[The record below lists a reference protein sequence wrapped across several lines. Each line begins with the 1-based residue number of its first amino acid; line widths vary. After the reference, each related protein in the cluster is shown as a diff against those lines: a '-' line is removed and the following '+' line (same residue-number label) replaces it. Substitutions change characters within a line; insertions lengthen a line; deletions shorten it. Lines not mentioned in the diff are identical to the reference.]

1 MATQAKR
8 LRELYLPSRSTVG
21 VGGDECIQF
30 FRALAAAVVFGG
42 YSTRCGLWAMDS
54 TCRTCH
60 RVLGVI
66 WAPAR
71 HILNIQD
78 GAICKYADVRR
89 RSVIIK
95 WYVDSIFD
103 TVSVDSSVQEN
114 VDDGDP
120 EVEPD
125 GSPND
130 RYPSDSDDDPD
141 VSVCSHNGSSGPR
154 TPKRPRS
161 GSPPLWTP
169 DWSSSPATTLIMGPR
184 SPGSQSV

>member
-8 LRELYLPSRSTVG
+8 LRELYLPSRSTV
-21 VGGDECIQF
+21 VVGDEAFQV

-42 YSTRCGLWAMDS
+42 YSTRCGLRAMDS
-54 TCRTCH
+54 TCRTLH
-60 RVLGVI
+60 RVLGAI

-78 GAICKYADVRR
+78 GATRMYADVRR

-95 WYVDSIFD
+95 WYVGSIFD
-103 TVSVDSSVQEN
+103 IVSVDSSVQEN

-120 EVEPD
+120 EVEPY
-125 GSPND
+125 GSPNN

-141 VSVCSHNGSSGPR
+141 VSVSPHDGSSGPR
-154 TPKRPRS
+154 TPKRS
-161 GSPPLWTP
+161 LLGSPPALTP
-169 DWSSSPATTLIMGPR
+169 DLSSSPATTLIMGPR